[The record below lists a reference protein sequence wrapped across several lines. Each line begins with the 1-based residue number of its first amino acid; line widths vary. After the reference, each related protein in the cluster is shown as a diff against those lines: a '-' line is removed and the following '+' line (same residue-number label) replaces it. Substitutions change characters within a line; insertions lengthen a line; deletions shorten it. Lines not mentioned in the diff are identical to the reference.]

1 MNNYKLALLTLLAI
15 SLFSCD
21 VINQQ
26 ANQLVNSNSSI
37 GNNETNKP
45 SLSNQEV
52 ISGLKEALS
61 VGIKNS
67 VNITS
72 VTDGF
77 LKNQSIRL
85 PFPSDAQKV
94 KDKAIEFGLSNKVD
108 EFETTLNRAA
118 EEAAKEA
125 LPIFTEAIKNMTVQ
139 DGFAILNGGDGAATK
154 FLKEQTSGKLR
165 KAFLPKVKQVTSRV
179 KLTEKWNPIITK
191 YNQATMLTGG
201 DKINPD
207 LDAYVTEKAM
217 KGLFYMVEK
226 EENKIRKDPI
236 ARVTDL
242 LQKVFGNLSN

>member
-1 MNNYKLALLTLLAI
+1 MNNCKLALLTLVAI
-15 SLFSCD
+15 SIFSCD

-118 EEAAKEA
+118 E
-125 LPIFTEAIKNMTVQ
+125 
-139 DGFAILNGGDGAATK
+139 
-154 FLKEQTSGKLR
+154 
-165 KAFLPKVKQVTSRV
+165 
-179 KLTEKWNPIITK
+179 
-191 YNQATMLTGG
+191 
-201 DKINPD
+201 
-207 LDAYVTEKAM
+207 
-217 KGLFYMVEK
+217 
-226 EENKIRKDPI
+226 
-236 ARVTDL
+236 
-242 LQKVFGNLSN
+242 

>member
-1 MNNYKLALLTLLAI
+1 MNNYKLALLTLVSI

-37 GNNETNKP
+37 GNNEPNKP

-77 LKNQSIRL
+77 LKNESIRL

-94 KDKAIEFGLSNKVD
+94 KDKVIEFGLSSKVD

-154 FLKEQTSGKLR
+154 FLKEQTSSKLSE
-165 KAFLPKVKQVTSRV
+165 AFLPKVKQVTSRV

-207 LDAYVTEKAM
+207 LDAYVTEKAI

>member
-1 MNNYKLALLTLLAI
+1 MNNYKLALLTLVSI

-37 GNNETNKP
+37 GNNEPNKP

-77 LKNQSIRL
+77 LKNESIRL

-139 DGFAILNGGDGAATK
+139 DGFAILNGGDGAATR
-154 FLKEQTSGKLR
+154 FLKEQTSSKLTE
-165 KAFLPKVKQVTSRV
+165 AFLPKVKQVTSRV

-207 LDAYVTEKAM
+207 LDAYVTEKAI

>member
-1 MNNYKLALLTLLAI
+1 MNNYKLALLTLVSI

-37 GNNETNKP
+37 GNNEPNKP

-154 FLKEQTSGKLR
+154 FLKEQTSSKLTE
-165 KAFLPKVKQVTSRV
+165 AFLTKVKQVTSRV

-207 LDAYVTEKAM
+207 LDAYVTEKAI

>member
-1 MNNYKLALLTLLAI
+1 MNNYKLALLTLVSI

-37 GNNETNKP
+37 GNNEPNKP

-139 DGFAILNGGDGAATK
+139 DGFAILNGGDGAATR
-154 FLKEQTSGKLR
+154 FLKEQTSSKLTE
-165 KAFLPKVKQVTSRV
+165 AFLPKVKQVTSRV

-207 LDAYVTEKAM
+207 LDAYVTEKAI

>member
-1 MNNYKLALLTLLAI
+1 MNNYKLALLTLVSI

-37 GNNETNKP
+37 GNNEPNKP

-139 DGFAILNGGDGAATK
+139 DGFAILNGGDGAATR
-154 FLKEQTSGKLR
+154 FLKEQTSSKLSE
-165 KAFLPKVKQVTSRV
+165 AFLPKVKQVTSRV

-207 LDAYVTEKAM
+207 LDAYVTEKAI

>member
-1 MNNYKLALLTLLAI
+1 MINYKLLLTI
-15 SLFSCD
+15 ITSLTLSSCD

-26 ANQLVNSNSSI
+26 ASNIINTNSSI
-37 GNNETNKP
+37 GNNGTSEPALT
-45 SLSNQEV
+45 NQEV

-67 VNITS
+67 VDITS

-77 LKNQSIRL
+77 LGNQNIRL
-85 PFPSDAQKV
+85 PFPPDAQKV

-125 LPIFTEAIKNMTVQ
+125 LPIFTEAIKNMSVQ

-154 FLKEQTSGKLR
+154 FLKDQTTSKLTE
-165 KAFLPKVKQVTSRV
+165 AFLPKVKQVTSRV

-207 LDAYVTEKAM
+207 LDAYVTEKAIT
-217 KGLFYMVEK
+217 GLFFMVEK

-236 ARVTDL
+236 ARVSDL
-242 LQKVFGNLSN
+242 LQKVFGHLTN